1 MRFFNNISITSLLL
15 PFTVFIILILIIFAI
30 PNKAY
35 ARYAAIVIES
45 STGKI
50 VYSRNSNIPRY
61 PASLTKMMT
70 LYLTFDALNEGKLKL
85 TQKLKVSKRA
95 AGQTPSKL
103 GLKVGSRISV
113 ENLILAMISKSANDA
128 ATVIAESLADS
139 EIIFAQLMT
148 KKAHSLGMRKTIFK
162 NATGLPNRRQKSTAY
177 DIAILSQA
185 LINNHS
191 KYYHYFST
199 NRFKYGGKIFLN
211 HNHLLRSYQGTDGI
225 KTGYIRASGFNV
237 AASAKIDGKRYIA
250 VVFGG
255 RTAKSRDAHV
265 KKLLDRASRKKNIR
279 FSIKPTTK
287 PKEIQNITRI
297 ALNEKT
303 AKRKKPLT
311 KKKIPTNNSLLNKN
325 LNWAIQIGA
334 FKKKSDAY
342 TQVVKAS
349 RIFPSVLK
357 DSTIS
362 ISPTNSKG
370 NKLYRAR
377 MIKLSK
383 TKARQACNILSTTGI
398 PCNTINVD
406 NSKK

>member
-1 MRFFNNISITSLLL
+1 
-15 PFTVFIILILIIFAI
+15 
-30 PNKAY
+30 
-35 ARYAAIVIES
+35 
-45 STGKI
+45 
-50 VYSRNSNIPRY
+50 
-61 PASLTKMMT
+61 
-70 LYLTFDALNEGKLKL
+70 
-85 TQKLKVSKRA
+85 
-95 AGQTPSKL
+95 
-103 GLKVGSRISV
+103 
-113 ENLILAMISKSANDA
+113 
-128 ATVIAESLADS
+128 
-139 EIIFAQLMT
+139 
-148 KKAHSLGMRKTIFK
+148 
-162 NATGLPNRRQKSTAY
+162 
-177 DIAILSQA
+177 
-185 LINNHS
+185 
-191 KYYHYFST
+191 
-199 NRFKYGGKIFLN
+199 GGKIFLN

-303 AKRKKPLT
+303 AKRKKSLT